1 MPSLAVI
8 KALMRELTTRERVP
22 RIPEP
27 DLVMDDPDKVKAYTR
42 AGREDGVMAPV
53 YLFHCAQIC
62 EVLQEGDLAL
72 DLGCGPATQLAQVA
86 RLNPGVHFT
95 GVDLSEEMLA
105 RARDHVRDVNLT
117 NVDFHQASMT
127 DLAAFKDASIDAV
140 FSTVALHHLPDQMHL
155 QRTFEEVAR
164 VLKPGGGVYLVDFGR
179 LHSERSIKYFAYQYA
194 DRQPEL
200 FTLDYLYSLRAAFS
214 RDDFREAGRVLNEHA
229 RLYSTFLAPF
239 MVALKSSPRGQA
251 DARVKGQIEDMRVKL
266 PDYHQ
271 VDLKDLMTFFRL
283 GGMRSAYLQSMG

>member
-1 MPSLAVI
+1 MPSLVVI
-8 KALMRELTTRERVP
+8 KVLLHELTTRERIP
-22 RIPEP
+22 RVPEP
-27 DLVMDDPDKVKAYTR
+27 DLVMDDPDKVKAYTC

-95 GVDLSEEMLA
+95 GIDLSDEMLG
-105 RARDHVRDVNLT
+105 RARDHIRDMELT
-117 NVDFHQASMT
+117 NVDFCRASMT
-127 DLAAFKDASIDAV
+127 ELAEFKDASVDAV
-140 FSTVALHHLPDQMHL
+140 FSTVAIHHLPDQAHL
-155 QRTFEEVAR
+155 QRTFEEAAR

-179 LHSERSIKYFAYQYA
+179 LRSERSIQYFAYQYA

-200 FTLDYLYSLRAAFS
+200 FTLDYLYSLQAAFS
-214 RDDFREAGRVLNEHA
+214 YNDFREAGRVLSDHA

-239 MVALKSSPRGQA
+239 MVAFKSSPRGQT
-251 DARVKGQIEDMRVKL
+251 DAGIRDQIEALRTNL

-271 VDLKDLMTFFRL
+271 VDLKDLLTFFRL
-283 GGMRSAYLQSMG
+283 GGVRSAYLR

>member
-8 KALMRELTTRERVP
+8 KVLLHELTTRERTP
-22 RIPEP
+22 RVPEP
-27 DLVMDDPDKVKAYTR
+27 DLVMDDPDKVKAFTR

-95 GVDLSEEMLA
+95 GIDLSEEMLG
-105 RARDHVRDVNLT
+105 RARDYVRDMGLT
-117 NVDFHQASMT
+117 NVDFHRTSMA
-127 DLAAFKDASIDAV
+127 DLAKFKDTSVDAV
-140 FSTVALHHLPDQMHL
+140 FSTVALHHLPDQAHL

-164 VLKPGGGVYLVDFGR
+164 VLKPGGGVYMVDFGR
-179 LHSERSIKYFAYQYA
+179 LHSGRSIQYFAYQYVN
-194 DRQPEL
+194 RQPEL
-200 FTLDYLYSLRAAFS
+200 FTLDYLYSLHAAFS
-214 RDDFREAGRVLNEHA
+214 YEDFREAVRVLNDHA

-239 MVALKSSPRGQA
+239 MVALKSSPRGQT
-251 DARVKGQIEDMRVKL
+251 DARIREQIEAMRRSL
-266 PDYHQ
+266 PDYHR
-271 VDLKDLMTFFRL
+271 VDLKDLLTFFRL
-283 GGMRSAYLQSMG
+283 GGVRSAYLR

>member
-8 KALMRELTTRERVP
+8 KVMLRELTTRERVP
-22 RIPEP
+22 RTPEP
-27 DLVMDDPDKVKAYTR
+27 DLVMDDPDKVRAYTR
-42 AGREDGVMAPV
+42 AGREDGVMASV

-86 RLNPGVHFT
+86 RLNPGASFT
-95 GVDLSEEMLA
+95 GVDLSEEMLT
-105 RARDHVRDVNLT
+105 RARTHVRDMNLT
-117 NVDFHQASMT
+117 NVDFHRASMT
-127 DLAAFKDASIDAV
+127 DLAEFKDASVDAV
-140 FSTVALHHLPDQMHL
+140 FSTVALHHLPDQAHL

-179 LHSERSIKYFAYQYA
+179 LHSERSIQYFAYQYA

-214 RDDFREAGRVLNEHA
+214 YDDFREASRALHDRAILHG
-229 RLYSTFLAPF
+229 TFLMPF
-239 MVALKSSPRGQA
+239 MVALKSSPRGQEN
-251 DARVKGQIEDMRVKL
+251 ARIKDQIEDMRKKL
-266 PDYHQ
+266 PNYHQ
-271 VDLKDLMTFFRL
+271 VDLKDLLTFFRL
-283 GGMRSAYLQSMG
+283 GGVTSAYLK